1 MRLMHWQNS
10 AQAMTWQV
18 LHAVLLWDHACS
30 ASLHWAGPDELVSI
44 RSSSSSWCIQPCV
57 TKPAPVLL
65 PPRRHDP
72 RRLHVRRY
80 YSSEV
85 HSAAFV
91 LPTFARK
98 ELGDSLTF

>member
-1 MRLMHWQNS
+1 M
-10 AQAMTWQV
+10 
-18 LHAVLLWDHACS
+18 C
-30 ASLHWAGPDELVSI
+30 
-44 RSSSSSWCIQPCV
+44 
-57 TKPAPVLL
+57 
-65 PPRRHDP
+65 
-72 RRLHVRRY
+72 RY